1 MKHRTLIVAT
11 LLLVCSTPARLTAT
25 PLQEGSDPQP
35 GRLSGEYRI
44 GPQDVLS
51 IEVFGLDD
59 LDRKVRVLRD
69 GNISL
74 PLLGSFRV
82 ADLTPQEAEAQIA
95 RMLEERELIN
105 EAQVSI
111 FVEEFVSSS
120 ISFQGA
126 VREPGVYPLIG
137 QRTLLEMISEAGGL
151 LRNET
156 GREIIVLRRDTAG
169 QQKRIDIN
177 IEKLSQ
183 GDPASNILLE
193 PDDTLLVQEAQRQR
207 VYATGAVRSPG
218 VVEFLGSEGISVLQ
232 AGSAAGGPTERA
244 NQSKVHIVRRLADG
258 SQKRINLDL
267 KKIRKGKADD
277 VLLIKNDTVV
287 VGEWFF

>member
-1 MKHRTLIVAT
+1 
-11 LLLVCSTPARLTAT
+11 
-25 PLQEGSDPQP
+25 
-35 GRLSGEYRI
+35 
-44 GPQDVLS
+44 
-51 IEVFGLDD
+51 
-59 LDRKVRVLRD
+59 
-69 GNISL
+69 
-74 PLLGSFRV
+74 
-82 ADLTPQEAEAQIA
+82 
-95 RMLEERELIN
+95 MLEERDLIN
-105 EAQVSI
+105 DAQVSI

-120 ISFQGA
+120 VSLQGA

-137 QRTLLEMISEAGGL
+137 QRTLLEMISKAGGL

-156 GREIIVLRRDTAG
+156 GRGIIVLRRDTAG

-193 PDDTLLVQEAQRQR
+193 PGDTLMVQEARRQR
-207 VYATGAVRSPG
+207 VYVTGAVRDPG

-232 AGSAAGGPTERA
+232 AVSAAGGPTERA
-244 NQSKVHIVRRLADG
+244 NQSKVHIIRRLAGG

-267 KKIRKGKADD
+267 KKIRKGKAED
-277 VLLIKNDTVV
+277 VLLVKNDTVV